1 ARLRDVLHAVTLSVI
16 DVVAERNEPVR
27 NHADLAHFREKLAL
41 LLVRERFGR
50 HLQCIL
56 ECVGL
61 VPGEV
66 ALDVADA
73 PVDAILLLQ
82 TRLEAQPEH
91 LGMAPELPGVRL
103 LTGELGAV
111 DPRLLASTDAD
122 HLTAYRIAD
131 GVRL

>member
-1 ARLRDVLHAVTLSVI
+1 
-16 DVVAERNEPVR
+16 
-27 NHADLAHFREKLAL
+27 
-41 LLVRERFGR
+41 
-50 HLQCIL
+50 
-56 ECVGL
+56 GL

-131 GVRL
+131 GVRLRVLQGRVTEHQIAPRCLAQRTDHDIVQIVESEDPVVARLRQ